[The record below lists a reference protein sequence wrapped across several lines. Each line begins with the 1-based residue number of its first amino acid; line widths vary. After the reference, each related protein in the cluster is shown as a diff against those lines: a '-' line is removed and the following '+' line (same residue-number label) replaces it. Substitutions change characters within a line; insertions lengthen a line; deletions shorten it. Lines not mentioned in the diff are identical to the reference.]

1 SGVIQSR
8 RVRALLSSRAE
19 RETPAAEGGR
29 FPAAPGTVG
38 GDAGSSVFDV
48 FVGRDVDADALEAR
62 ASEDCAEL
70 ARAASA
76 SASSSGPPS
85 AARVFPLPVGVTS
98 SPDSPRRQRRQASR
112 WKGAAFQPW
121 AANQSASGASK
132 RVRGASDF

>member
-1 SGVIQSR
+1 MATVQSRPRASSGVRIARAVSLASARSGVIQSR

-62 ASEDCAEL
+62 ASDGFAEL

-85 AARVFPLPVGVTS
+85 AAKVL
-98 SPDSPRRQRRQASR
+98 
-112 WKGAAFQPW
+112 
-121 AANQSASGASK
+121 
-132 RVRGASDF
+132 